1 MTRKGRK
8 GGDDCAADDLALRSA
23 IDAIKVDLMKELKT
37 ISGTLNSLQNKIND
51 VENTLQK
58 VLETQRTQEVEIRNL
73 KQEVLI
79 MKENYDNILAEVEN
93 RERRR
98 TNLIISGLP
107 EKEGGSADER
117 KENDLTIVKS
127 LLSKLDSSKDMT
139 VSAVFRI
146 GKLTSSR
153 PRLLKVVCSDAELKR
168 SILSKSK
175 DLRNLHQYKNIYINP
190 DLTPLQQAQNKKLRE
205 ELRARR
211 NLGED
216 VTIRHGK
223 IVRKISGQNFQ

>member
-1 MTRKGRK
+1 MPRKGSK
-8 GGDDCAADDLALRSA
+8 GGDNCAADDLTLRSA
-23 IDAIKVDLMKELKT
+23 IDAIKFDLMKELKT

-51 VENTLQK
+51 VENTLQE
-58 VLETQRTQEVEIRNL
+58 VLKTQRTQDAEMKNL

-93 RERRR
+93 RERRK

-107 EKEGGSADER
+107 ETEVGSADER
-117 KENDLTIVKS
+117 KENDLSIVKS
-127 LLSKLDSSKDMT
+127 LFSKIDNSKDKI

-146 GKLTSSR
+146 GKMTSSR
-153 PRLLKVVCSDAELKR
+153 PRLLKVVCSDAESKR
-168 SILSKSK
+168 SLLSKSK
-175 DLRNLHQYKNIYINP
+175 DLRNLHQYKNVYINP

-205 ELRARR
+205 ELKARR

-223 IVRKISGQNFQ
+223 IVSKISEQNFQ